1 MNTEEKTRSGVQE
14 IKNNVLQLID
24 LSRETGDEEL
34 YSIIDAEIKSFC
46 SDKPLNVIERRRLRK
61 EVFSSIRELDVLQP
75 LLEDENVTEIMVN
88 GPDDIFVERLGQIKR
103 YEYSFSSRSKL
114 EDVIQQI
121 VAGCNRS
128 VNEANPIADARLK
141 SGARVNIV
149 LSPVALNGPAITI
162 RRFPNE
168 RITMDK
174 LIDLNALSLE
184 VAEFIKKLVIS
195 GYNIFISGGTGS
207 GKTTFLNALSDFIP
221 ADERIIT
228 IEDNAELQ
236 ITHIPNIVKMETRKQ
251 QIEDCKEITI
261 RDLIKSSLRMRPDRV
276 IVGEV
281 RGAEVIDMLQAM
293 NTGHDGSMS
302 TGHANSASD
311 MLTRLET
318 MFLMGMDIPLLAARG
333 QVAGGIDIIV
343 HLGRLRDGSRKV
355 LEIVEIIGDIYDSAE
370 KIKTNTLY
378 KFKENGVF
386 ENGSIKVVWEKEN
399 EIRNRTKLIAKGV
412 GI

>member
-46 SDKPLNVIERRRLRK
+46 SGKPLNVIERRRLRK

-103 YEYSFSSRSKL
+103 YEDSFSSRSKL

-251 QIEDCKEITI
+251 QIEDCKEISI

-355 LEIVEIIGDIYDSAE
+355 LEIVEIIGDMYDSAE

>member
-103 YEYSFSSRSKL
+103 YEDSFFSRSKL

-318 MFLMGMDIPLLAARG
+318 MFLMGMDIPLLAVRG

-355 LEIVEIIGDIYDSAE
+355 LEIVEIIGDMYDSAE

>member
-1 MNTEEKTRSGVQE
+1 MNTEEKTRYGVQE

-24 LSRETGDEEL
+24 LSRETGDEEW

-103 YEYSFSSRSKL
+103 YEDSFSSRSKL

-355 LEIVEIIGDIYDSAE
+355 LEIVEIIGDMHDSAE

>member
-1 MNTEEKTRSGVQE
+1 MNTEEKTRYGVQE

-103 YEYSFSSRSKL
+103 YEDSFSSRSKL

-355 LEIVEIIGDIYDSAE
+355 LEIVEIIGDMYDSAE

>member
-103 YEYSFSSRSKL
+103 YEDSFSSRSKL

-355 LEIVEIIGDIYDSAE
+355 LEIVEIIGDMYDSAE